1 MIDDFI
7 TLDLHV
13 PMVDEDQKEDRKKVL
28 VEYFVEDRGVHDM
41 YALKFFF
48 CEFLNLINVIGQLF
62 FMDFFLGGE
71 FSTYG
76 AEVLSMTNLEQ
87 EDRTDPMSRVFPK
100 VTKCTFHKF
109 GPSGTVQGFD
119 GLCVLPLNIINEK
132 IYVFLWFWFVILA
145 VITALQVALQFFSQL
160 MCHVSLSAGNIP
172 PGHLLHAGPE
182 DQPAA
187 GPGQALQ
194 EPAAGDGHLPQVRT
208 RRLVRPLPAREEH

>member
-1 MIDDFI
+1 
-7 TLDLHV
+7 
-13 PMVDEDQKEDRKKVL
+13 MVDEDQKEDRKKVL

-48 CEFLNLINVIGQLF
+48 CEFLNLVNVIGQLF

-76 AEVLSMTNLEQ
+76 AEVLSMTNMEQ

-145 VITALQVALQFFSQL
+145 IITALQVYIFS
-160 MCHVSLSAGNIP
+160 VNIP
-172 PGHLLHAGPE
+172 INHTNDAAGDLPPSHLLHAGAK
-182 DQPAA
+182 DKPAE

-194 EPAAGDGHLPQVRT
+194 EPAPGDGNLPQVRP
-208 RRLVRPLPAREEH
+208 RRLVCPLPAREEH